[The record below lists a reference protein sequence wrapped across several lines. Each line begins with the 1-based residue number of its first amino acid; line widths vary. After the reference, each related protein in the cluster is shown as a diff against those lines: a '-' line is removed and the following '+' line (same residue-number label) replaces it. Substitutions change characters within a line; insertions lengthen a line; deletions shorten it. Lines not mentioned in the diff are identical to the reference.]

1 MALIELTHLRG
12 IIATYHVSTC
22 ACMHGTAVPTAEAY
36 LATYFRLGG
45 GGRSL
50 LCILLKVKVKW
61 HNLVGA
67 GEADYLIKEIVVL

>member
-45 GGRSL
+45 GGGGQVFIMYS
-50 LCILLKVKVKW
+50 
-61 HNLVGA
+61 A
-67 GEADYLIKEIVVL
+67 QGEGQMAQFGWSW